1 MKTNVNISGIE
12 VAVLEQ
18 VLKLADAE
26 FRGNKSAA
34 FCALIKEALAA
45 REKGNS
51 NETKN
56 TLQ

>member
-34 FCALIKEALAA
+34 FCALIKEALEVREQKGA
-45 REKGNS
+45 RK
-51 NETKN
+51 
-56 TLQ
+56 